1 MQSVNESFFADSVYN
16 SRFMSSDFQS
26 FPSTHAIETDP
37 ISFNLPALVSGSIN
51 RINQALFSVTVEL
64 VKKNENKPADAS
76 KVALGNAM
84 NVFYLKCKVTKYFFY
99 SQ

>member
-1 MQSVNESFFADSVYN
+1 M
-16 SRFMSSDFQS
+16 
-26 FPSTHAIETDP
+26 DP
-37 ISFNLPALVSGSIN
+37 ISFNLPALVSGSIY
-51 RINQALFSVTVEL
+51 RINQALLSVTVEL
-64 VKKNENKPADAS
+64 VKKDGNKPADAS